1 MDLIGKVE
9 KNLLSNFSH
18 LIQTFDHEFLSTF
31 LSFAKQRNVLLDD
44 ENIRFDIC
52 QAFAVEKSPN
62 VLNFESFLFQDT
74 EKPTSA
80 PESYEIEGNKI
91 RFCCPGINNPKNQ
104 LEKINN
110 NFENSLK
117 GIDKDFDTEI
127 SKLQKQKRRMDKKF
141 DRKSSQCLYT
151 ALKNVM

>member
-1 MDLIGKVE
+1 M
-9 KNLLSNFSH
+9 SS
-18 LIQTFDHEFLSTF
+18 LSTF
-31 LSFAKQRNVLLDD
+31 MSFAKQRNVLLDD

-52 QAFAVEKSPN
+52 QAFAAEKSQN

-80 PESYEIEGNKI
+80 PASYEIEGNKI
-91 RFCCPGINNPKNQ
+91 RFCCQGINNPKDQ
-104 LEKINN
+104 LEKITNK
-110 NFENSLK
+110 FENALK

-141 DRKSSQCLYT
+141 DRKSTQCLYT